1 MPSDKSIAH
10 RAAILSAL
18 ADGTS
23 RLVDYPTSH
32 DPQSTLSCLA
42 QLGIEIY
49 EEDEILVIEGKG
61 LHGLESSN
69 SDLDCGNSGTTMRL
83 LCGALAGQTFSSI
96 LVGDESL
103 TQRDMERIADP
114 LNAMGASIKLSETH
128 SPIRISGG
136 QTLSAIHYE
145 LPVASA
151 QVKSAVLLAGLYA
164 KGESTVTEFARSRDH
179 TERMLGLDIVEFGE
193 RRVITVQ
200 GGMEIKARTWSIPRD
215 FSAAAYFVVAALLL
229 PDSALRIP
237 RVGLNP
243 TRAGLLDVLI
253 AMGARIYIEDERVV
267 GGEAVGDLV
276 IFSSDLSGIELGGD
290 VIPNIIDEIPIL
302 AIAALCAEGD
312 TIIRDAGELRHKESD
327 RIRNLVDGLTSIGA
341 DIEELED
348 GMIIHGSR
356 LSGGMVDCHG
366 DHRIA
371 MSLAIAGLIADHQ
384 VSIRNADCA
393 AVSFPGFWEA
403 LAELAYAETP
413 ETPETPES

>member
-1 MPSDKSIAH
+1 MVGIVDVPSDKSIAH
-10 RAAILSAL
+10 RAAIFSAL

-42 QLGIEIY
+42 QLGVEVY

-61 LHGLESSN
+61 LHGLTSSSASLN
-69 SDLDCGNSGTTMRL
+69 CGNSGTTMRL
-83 LCGALAGQTFSSI
+83 LCGVLAGQTFSST
-96 LVGDESL
+96 LAGDESL
-103 TQRDMERIADP
+103 ARRDMKRITDP
-114 LNAMGASIKLSETH
+114 LNTMGASIELSDNH
-128 SPIRISGG
+128 SPIRIAGG
-136 QTLSAIHYE
+136 QTLSGIHYE

-164 KGESTVTEFARSRDH
+164 QGESSVTEFARSRDH
-179 TERMLGLDIVEFGE
+179 TERMLGLDIVEFE
-193 RRVITVQ
+193 NRRVITIE
-200 GGMEIKARTWSIPRD
+200 GGMGIKARTWSIPRD
-215 FSAAAYFVVAALLL
+215 FSAAAYFIVAALLL

-253 AMGARIYIEDERVV
+253 AMGARIYVEDERTV

-276 IFSSDLSGIELGGD
+276 VFSSELSGIELGGD
-290 VIPNIIDEIPIL
+290 AIPNIIAEIPIL
-302 AIAALCAEGD
+302 AIAATCAEGE

-327 RIRNLVDGLTSIGA
+327 RIQNLVDGLTSLGA
-341 DIEELED
+341 NIEELED
-348 GMIIHGSR
+348 GMIIHGGT
-356 LSGGMVDCHG
+356 LSGGMVDSHG

-371 MSLAIAGLIADHQ
+371 MSFAIAGLTADHQ

-403 LAELAYAETP
+403 LAELAYAETS
-413 ETPETPES
+413 ES